1 MNCKQAHQNILNG
14 FSDIETEN
22 HLHACSSC
30 QNLKLLIDSGMQIL
44 DEEVKIPENLTEKI
58 LGAIPKQITVKTRKI
73 NFGIYA
79 QIAAVLAIGIFLG
92 VVLGKNANTELLL
105 SKKDKKKEM
114 LVKYRA
120 SLNMDLETEQTY
132 FFQ

>member
-14 FSDIETEN
+14 FLDIETET
-22 HLHACSSC
+22 HLRTCSSC

-44 DEEVKIPENLTEKI
+44 DEEVQVPENLTEKI
-58 LGAIPKQITVKTRKI
+58 LGVIPKRIPVKTQKI
-73 NFGIYA
+73 SFGIYA